1 MRNKDLEKTFKEDF
15 NKSYNVHYNKE
26 ELHEQFQPRQKHDV
40 FYQKRL
46 KTIFNYALVCIIGLL
61 IGGVVS
67 FGIHESKNS
76 IDNEFI
82 SEEFIDYVKISGF
95 SIKDKSLLFTIIINK
110 ESKITFY
117 EINDVKTKETYY
129 YYYINSTKSL
139 SNAYI
144 VTEDKTINIKD
155 NPYGLLMITKDENQ
169 PISFSI
175 ENNGDI
181 KTYNFS

>member
-61 IGGVVS
+61 IGGAVCH
-67 FGIHESKNS
+67 GINIIEHYRKNEIFSKEFKEFVESSNHS
-76 IDNEFI
+76 LIE
-82 SEEFIDYVKISGF
+82 
-95 SIKDKSLLFTIIINK
+95 KDLLFNIKITID
-110 ESKITFY
+110 SKIAIYKVVY
-117 EINDVKTKETYY
+117 EQTKEVYY

-144 VTEDKTINIKD
+144 VTEDKTIDIKD

>member
-46 KTIFNYALVCIIGLL
+46 KTIFNYAIVCIIGLL

-67 FGIHESKNS
+67 FGITIGEYYNKKEFFSKEFEKFVESNNLKV
-76 IDNEFI
+76 
-82 SEEFIDYVKISGF
+82 SEND
-95 SIKDKSLLFTIIINK
+95 LLFNIKITID
-110 ESKITFY
+110 SKITIYKAVY
-117 EINDVKTKETYY
+117 EQTKEVYY
-129 YYYINSTKSL
+129 YYYINSTESL

-144 VTEDKTINIKD
+144 VTEDKTIDIKE
-155 NPYGLLMITKDENQ
+155 NSYGLLMIKNDENQ